1 MATERPLADTT
12 ALVTGASSGI
22 GEAAA
27 VALGRDGADVALA
40 ARRAEKLEAL
50 AETIEGDHGVAA
62 TAIPTDVSDETQ
74 VEELIDR
81 TVEQF
86 GGLDAV
92 VVNAGLGEA
101 SPIEDV
107 STDTYRKIMDVNVD
121 GAFFTARAA
130 VPHLREAA
138 GSLVF
143 VGSFAGQYPRP
154 GDSVYAASK
163 WWLRGFARCLEA
175 EVGADGV
182 AVTVVNPTEVRTEF
196 GSEFGDPMKAEFD
209 PNEVTEPEAI
219 GDAVAFAVGQKP
231 PNTVSELDLYRRD
244 KFSHF

>member
-1 MATERPLADTT
+1 MATERPLADTK

-22 GEAAA
+22 GEATA
-27 VALGRDGADVALA
+27 VALGREGADVALA
-40 ARRAEKLEAL
+40 ARRAERLETL

-62 TAIPTDVSDETQ
+62 TAIPTDVSDEAQ
-74 VEELIDR
+74 VDDLVDQ
-81 TVEQF
+81 TVEQL

-101 SPIEDV
+101 GPIEAF
-107 STDTYRKIMDVNVD
+107 STETYRKIMNVNVD

-138 GSLVF
+138 GTLVF

-196 GSEFGDPMKAEFD
+196 GDPLKAEFD
-209 PNEVTEPEAI
+209 PNEVTEPDEI
-219 GDAVAFAVGQKP
+219 GDAIAFAVSQEP

>member
-1 MATERPLADTT
+1 MATDKPLDGTT
-12 ALVTGASSGI
+12 VLVTGASSGI
-22 GEAAA
+22 GEASA
-27 VALGRDGADVALA
+27 VALARDGANVALA
-40 ARRAEKLEAL
+40 ARRAERLDAI
-50 AETIEGDHGVAA
+50 AETIEDDHGVAA
-62 TAIPTDVSDETQ
+62 AAIPTDVSDEAQ
-74 VEELIDR
+74 VDEMIDR
-81 TVEQF
+81 TVEEF

-101 SPIEDV
+101 SPVEDV
-107 STDTYRKIMDVNVD
+107 STETYRKIMDVNVD

-130 VPHLREAA
+130 VPHLRETA
-138 GSLVF
+138 GNLVF

-175 EVGADGV
+175 ELGADGV
-182 AVTVVNPTEVRTEF
+182 AVTVINPTEVRTEF
-196 GSEFGDPMKAEFD
+196 GSEFGDPLKAEFEPD
-209 PNEVTEPEAI
+209 EVTEPDEI
-219 GDAVAFAVGQKP
+219 GDAVAFAVGQEP